1 MTQIKYSPL
10 RNQEIHTKPKPSIF
24 STSKICGFFS
34 CILVAGC
41 VCVSIALAK
50 LTTENKFL
58 QSPYTNYT
66 SSYSFG
72 VVSDF
77 HLDLSL
83 EKCCQFETDYS
94 CICCPNNPTLLNAT
108 FHSFVKVLRMY
119 VNTKFIFYLGNIA
132 SKPNQTI
139 QTYSYFSDFIR
150 GSAVN
155 IPVYPTL
162 GINDRTLENSKLFY
176 AELYPSWIDLIN
188 CFGCPLAADDESV
201 KDTITTGGYY
211 AISTSYGAKIIS
223 INTNLFLKNATFEEK
238 AEGEG
243 QIAWLEK
250 VLLASTADTSKSKM
264 LIGGTA
270 PGYSTKQIWKKKS
283 GSTEPTRGEWDP
295 YFLKKFTS
303 LLSTHQFRWSGIF
316 MGGVEFELV
325 RLLDKQYMFLTPPC
339 SPRLCSDPVFR
350 VAFLSE
356 RDLELLDLHQYYS
369 PIEFFTR
376 VGKAPKYMFDY
387 SYERV
392 IFGSQQPRGPVYLNT
407 YSISQFYLSL
417 IESFNLPRWET
428 LSFTKKID
436 KDDGFGSPLV
446 TYCTTQ
452 NSNITLQLECLKKYK
467 FEF

>member
-139 QTYSYFSDFIR
+139 QTYSYFR
-150 GSAVN
+150 
-155 IPVYPTL
+155 L
-162 GINDRTLENSKLFY
+162 
-176 AELYPSWIDLIN
+176 LYYHYLRSLI
-188 CFGCPLAADDESV
+188 
-201 KDTITTGGYY
+201 TIHK
-211 AISTSYGAKIIS
+211 SS
-223 INTNLFLKNATFEEK
+223 
-238 AEGEG
+238 
-243 QIAWLEK
+243 QIL
-250 VLLASTADTSKSKM
+250 
-264 LIGGTA
+264 
-270 PGYSTKQIWKKKS
+270 TKQAVYDNNYLPIMI
-283 GSTEPTRGEWDP
+283 
-295 YFLKKFTS
+295 
-303 LLSTHQFRWSGIF
+303 LL
-316 MGGVEFELV
+316 
-325 RLLDKQYMFLTPPC
+325 LT
-339 SPRLCSDPVFR
+339 
-350 VAFLSE
+350 
-356 RDLELLDLHQYYS
+356 
-369 PIEFFTR
+369 
-376 VGKAPKYMFDY
+376 K
-387 SYERV
+387 
-392 IFGSQQPRGPVYLNT
+392 
-407 YSISQFYLSL
+407 
-417 IESFNLPRWET
+417 
-428 LSFTKKID
+428 
-436 KDDGFGSPLV
+436 
-446 TYCTTQ
+446 TQ
-452 NSNITLQLECLKKYK
+452 HIQ
-467 FEF
+467 